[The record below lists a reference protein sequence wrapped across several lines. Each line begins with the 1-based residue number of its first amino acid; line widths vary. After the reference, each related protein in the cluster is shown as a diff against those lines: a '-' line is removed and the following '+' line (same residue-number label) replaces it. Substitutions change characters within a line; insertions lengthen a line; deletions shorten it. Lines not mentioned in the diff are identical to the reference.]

1 VTEASTKRP
10 RARKGDGSVFSTK
23 DGRHRASLTV
33 RDVVTG
39 KPRRVWFSGKS
50 PTEVRRKMQA
60 ARSEAV
66 SVGRTPTLADYG
78 AHWLRV
84 VRQRVRPATMSGY
97 QAGIRSASHSLGKIE
112 VARLRPAD
120 VERWMGELLGRGHTP
135 TTVTYYRRVLILAL
149 ADAERDELVTR
160 NAAKLA
166 RPPRMPDPK
175 PRALSVDERARLVAG
190 AMDDPLIGDLALVA
204 LATGLRRGELL
215 ALRWEDIGDD
225 ELRVNASMAVG
236 PRGGYVRADPK
247 TRRSRRTVGLPRMAR
262 EGLQRRRAAAD
273 GPYVFPDATGKPM
286 HPEAAS
292 NAFRALADRVG
303 LEDVRL
309 HDLRHT
315 AATLALAAGVPVRDV
330 SDMLGH
336 SSPSVTLNVYGHA
349 IPEGPSRV
357 ADALDKAL
365 GVAS

>member
-1 VTEASTKRP
+1 
-10 RARKGDGSVFSTK
+10 
-23 DGRHRASLTV
+23 
-33 RDVVTG
+33 
-39 KPRRVWFSGKS
+39 
-50 PTEVRRKMQA
+50 
-60 ARSEAV
+60 
-66 SVGRTPTLADYG
+66 
-78 AHWLRV
+78 
-84 VRQRVRPATMSGY
+84 
-97 QAGIRSASHSLGKIE
+97 
-112 VARLRPAD
+112 
-120 VERWMGELLGRGHTP
+120 
-135 TTVTYYRRVLILAL
+135 
-149 ADAERDELVTR
+149 
-160 NAAKLA
+160 
-166 RPPRMPDPK
+166 
-175 PRALSVDERARLVAG
+175 
-190 AMDDPLIGDLALVA
+190 
-204 LATGLRRGELL
+204 
-215 ALRWEDIGDD
+215 
-225 ELRVNASMAVG
+225 
-236 PRGGYVRADPK
+236 
-247 TRRSRRTVGLPRMAR
+247 MAR